1 MRVLRKSLSAALLA
15 SVALLAV
22 ALPATAST
30 AASAACYPPSASC
43 PTEPAIIVNPSSV
56 PTSGTFT
63 VTVIDGSF
71 QPNAPYTITLTDPSG
86 TVVATYTGTTTA
98 AGGIQATLTL
108 PGSVGAGTYVVS
120 AIAAS
125 PDVSAEMRTLT
136 GDLTVVTAGPPP
148 TTARPG
154 GTTPLPLTGAS
165 TTPKVWLG
173 GGLLVAGLVAV
184 VLTTWR
190 RRETVEA

>member
-30 AASAACYPPSASC
+30 AARAACYPPSASC
-43 PTEPAIIVNPSSV
+43 PTEPAIVVNPGSV
-56 PTSGTFT
+56 PIGGTFT

-71 QPNAPYTITLTDPSG
+71 QPNAPYTITVANPGG
-86 TVVATYTGTTTA
+86 TVVATYTGITTGS
-98 AGGIQATLTL
+98 GGIQATLTL
-108 PGSVGAGTYVVS
+108 PGSVGIGNYVVS

-125 PDVSAEMRTLT
+125 PDVSAGMRTLT
-136 GDLTVVTAGPPP
+136 GDLNVVTAATP
-148 TTARPG
+148 TAPTRPSA
-154 GTTPLPLTGAS
+154 PLPLTGAS
-165 TTPKVWLG
+165 TTPKVWVG
-173 GGLLVAGLVAV
+173 GGLLVVGLVAV

-190 RRETVEA
+190 RRETAEA

>member
-30 AASAACYPPSASC
+30 AARAGCYPPSASC
-43 PTEPAIIVNPSSV
+43 PAEPAITVNPGSV
-56 PTSGTFT
+56 PVGGTFT

-71 QPNAPYTITLTDPSG
+71 QPNVPYTITLTNAGG
-86 TVVATYTGTTTA
+86 TVVATFTGTTTA

-108 PGSVGAGTYVVS
+108 PGSVGVGHYVVS

-125 PDVSAEMRTLT
+125 PDAAGDRTLT
-136 GDLTVVTAGPPP
+136 GDLNVVAATTPPPP
-148 TTARPG
+148 TQPG
-154 GTTPLPLTGAS
+154 GSTPLPLTGAS
-165 TTPKVWLG
+165 TTPKVWVG
-173 GGLLVAGLVAV
+173 GGLLVVGLVAV

-190 RRETVEA
+190 RRETAEA